1 MRFVS
6 IATVCVLSL
15 VTAAL
20 ADVVEEEPTPMPVAD
35 PADCWVELY
44 DEPTLEGDKVRLQ
57 GPLSQ
62 AKLADL
68 EYANG
73 ENLNDDVRGVRTGP
87 TARVELF
94 DKGDFGGRVHRIYND
109 SSEKLDR
116 TTIHE
121 DASSLKISCI
131 DPLPAVSAAPNA
143 DGCWVELYDEPT
155 LEGDKVRLQGPLSQA
170 KLADLEYANGEN
182 LNDDVRGVRTGPTA
196 RVTLFE
202 KGDFGGKIHRVFPGS
217 SDSISAQ
224 GFGEDASS
232 LKVTCAR

>member
-6 IATVCVLSL
+6 IAMICFLSL
-15 VTAAL
+15 ATAAL
-20 ADVVEEEPTPMPVAD
+20 ADVVEEAPAPVPVAD

-44 DEPTLEGDKVRLQ
+44 DEPTLTGDVVRLQ

-68 EYANG
+68 EYKNG

-94 DKGDFGGRVHRIYND
+94 EKGDFGGRVHRIYND

-116 TTIHE
+116 TNIHE

-131 DPLPAVSAAPNA
+131 DPLPAVSAAPSA
-143 DGCWVELYDEPT
+143 TDCWVELYDEPT
-155 LEGDKVRLQGPLSQA
+155 LKGDVVRLQGPLSQA
-170 KLADLEYANGEN
+170 KLADLEYENGEN
-182 LNDDVRGVRTGPTA
+182 LNDDVRGVRTGPIA
-196 RVTLFE
+196 RVELFE
-202 KGDFGGKIHRVFPGS
+202 GDDFDGKVHRVFPGS

-224 GFGEDASS
+224 GFGENASS
-232 LKVTCAR
+232 LKVTCE